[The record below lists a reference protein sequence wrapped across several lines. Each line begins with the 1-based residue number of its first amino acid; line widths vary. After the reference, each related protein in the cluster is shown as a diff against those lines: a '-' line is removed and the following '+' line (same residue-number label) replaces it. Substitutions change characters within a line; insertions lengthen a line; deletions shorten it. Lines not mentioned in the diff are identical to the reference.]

1 MTQGLW
7 IDEPQPCASAG
18 ALDHL
23 TGTVGAERITC
34 FLANKLDEDEIGLG
48 KRSYAV
54 VVLGEI
60 LVVAGNHRR
69 ACPANGSSRD
79 DAVDDQR
86 WESPLRTGPVGV
98 ESLHDVGVR
107 PLTLA
112 ARMVLAGADR
122 RTTIRIARRSASP
135 SRSTRS

>member
-1 MTQGLW
+1 MWL
-7 IDEPQPCASAG
+7 DEPQPCASTG

-23 TGTVGAERITC
+23 TGTVGAEGITGS
-34 FLANKLDEDEIGLG
+34 FANKLDQDEIGLG

-60 LVVAGNHRR
+60 LMVAGNHRR
-69 ACPANGSSRD
+69 TCPSNGSSSD
-79 DAVDDQR
+79 DAVDDHR
-86 WESPLRTGPVGV
+86 WESPLCTRPVGV

-112 ARMVLAGADR
+112 ARMVL
-122 RTTIRIARRSASP
+122 P
-135 SRSTRS
+135 QV